1 MSRSLILTAELLM
14 LLCLLL
20 CSISPAASWLLFF
33 FFLRLTQ
40 LTLYHHSLLWRRG
53 EQRHSLSHVNL
64 NLDSDL
70 PPTQH

>member
-20 CSISPAASWLLFF
+20 CSISPAASWPFF